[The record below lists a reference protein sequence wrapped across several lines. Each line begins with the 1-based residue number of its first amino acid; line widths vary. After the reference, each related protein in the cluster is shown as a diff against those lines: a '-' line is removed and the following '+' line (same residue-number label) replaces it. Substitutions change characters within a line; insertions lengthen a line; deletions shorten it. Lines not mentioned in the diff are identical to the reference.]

1 MNWSVD
7 PDTLYTKQ
15 NCIGG
20 GSFGKVYKGL
30 DRRTGQAVAI
40 KVIDVEN
47 AEDEVE
53 DIIQEISILSE
64 LNSPYVTKYHG
75 SYLRGSDLWIIMEF
89 CSGGSCSDLMKPGLI
104 PEEYIT
110 IIMRELLMG
119 LDYLH
124 SDKKLHRDIKAANVL
139 LAANG
144 QVKLADFG
152 VSGQLSA
159 TMTKKNTFVGTPFWM
174 APEVIKQSGY
184 DHKADIWS
192 LGITALEL
200 ANGEP
205 PYSDIHPMK
214 VLFLI
219 PKNPPPILQGEFSKA
234 FKEFVELCV
243 KRDPRDRPS
252 AKELLKHPFI
262 RRAKK
267 TTYLTE
273 LIERYERWQVVHG
286 TCDLENDDEDS
297 QEDEREYSAEE
308 QDLWDFG
315 TVRPAGTRA
324 PGLRAMNESATNSR
338 AWNSSSEAN
347 FENNGK
353 PAKLRSEI
361 SHNWHNSSQAVDDI
375 MKASSDQVDTA
386 KRGISPQRRPPPT
399 PVSPTAATRIPLPAS
414 PIKTF
419 QTEEDS
425 PSSTSYDRALQKS
438 LVDDLGFLNLGG
450 TRDSLDTSTSSPA
463 VKENHS
469 KQLRV
474 STSDLVPPRNPLGP
488 IKLPEIPP
496 YQGRSKAGPLQK
508 LPGQP
513 VLPPGGRLQ
522 PQPTLPIFD
531 QKPLPEFNPAAFKQ
545 PQQALPAPRLPTM
558 DQAMWSTVEATPNS
572 FPRPDPTADL
582 TALSGV
588 LAPALQAAL
597 ERRRYAL
604 SPTQRVSKAM
614 HPSTDPEIMLKRQMI
629 HDKIQKLVFK
639 AAGVFAEIEK
649 LDSEAP
655 VGMGGGVDSFLEGLL
670 EEILVR
676 VEAEDENGQVTPV
689 RR

>member
-1 MNWSVD
+1 M
-7 PDTLYTKQ
+7 
-15 NCIGG
+15 
-20 GSFGKVYKGL
+20 
-30 DRRTGQAVAI
+30 
-40 KVIDVEN
+40 
-47 AEDEVE
+47 
-53 DIIQEISILSE
+53 
-64 LNSPYVTKYHG
+64 
-75 SYLRGSDLWIIMEF
+75 
-89 CSGGSCSDLMKPGLI
+89 
-104 PEEYIT
+104 
-110 IIMRELLMG
+110 
-119 LDYLH
+119 
-124 SDKKLHRDIKAANVL
+124 L

-219 PKNPPPILQGEFSKA
+219 PKNPPPILQGDFSKA
-234 FKEFVELCV
+234 FKDFVELCV

-267 TTYLTE
+267 TTYLSE
-273 LIERYERWQVVHG
+273 LIERYERWQAVHG
-286 TCDLENDDEDS
+286 TRDSENDEEGS
-297 QEDEREYSAEE
+297 QEDEREYSTEE

-315 TVRPAGTRA
+315 TVRPAGARG

-338 AWNSSSEAN
+338 AWINSPETNGGS
-347 FENNGK
+347 NGK
-353 PAKLRSEI
+353 PAKLRSEETH
-361 SHNWHNSSQAVDDI
+361 SRYNSSHVVDDTLN
-375 MKASSDQVDTA
+375 ANNEHVDTA
-386 KRGISPQRRPPPT
+386 KRGISPQRRPPTFPI
-399 PVSPTAATRIPLPAS
+399 SPTAAANIPLPAS

-419 QTEEDS
+419 EKSQDS
-425 PSSTSYDRALQKS
+425 PSSANYDRALQRS
-438 LVDDLGFLNLGG
+438 LVDDLGFLNLGAAH
-450 TRDSLDTSTSSPA
+450 DSSNRAPA
-463 VKENHS
+463 AKENHH
-469 KQLRV
+469 KQQLRV
-474 STSDLVPPRNPLGP
+474 STSDIIPPKKPPGP
-488 IKLPEIPP
+488 MKLPEIPP
-496 YQGRSKAGPLQK
+496 YQGRSKATPLQK
-508 LPGQP
+508 LPSQP
-513 VLPPGGRLQ
+513 NLHPGGRSQQQQQ
-522 PQPTLPIFD
+522 PLPPIFD
-531 QKPLPEFNPAAFKQ
+531 QKPLPDFNPAAFRQ
-545 PQQALPAPRLPTM
+545 PQQATPPSKLPVTGQPT
-558 DQAMWSTVEATPNS
+558 WSTVEAAPNS
-572 FPRPDPTADL
+572 FPTPDPTADL

-588 LAPALQAAL
+588 LVPALQAAL
-597 ERRRYAL
+597 ERRKYAL
-604 SPTQRVSKAM
+604 NPAQRSSRSVNAG
-614 HPSTDPEIMLKRQMI
+614 TDLEIIQKRQMV

-639 AAGVFAEIEK
+639 AAGVFSEIEK
-649 LDSEAP
+649 LDNEAS